1 MNSGKLAA
9 VILAVVFLA
18 NACTSSD
25 SVTNQSQPSA
35 ATATATPSA
44 TATPDPFAEAYV
56 DFQKHCQ
63 VCHGEK
69 GQGGT
74 VEIDGRKLKVP
85 SLRDGHALEH
95 TDEKFVKQI
104 TEGDDEMPAFRDKLS
119 PNEINDLVR
128 FIRKELQGK

>member
-1 MNSGKLAA
+1 MNSAKLAA
-9 VILAVVFLA
+9 IILAVAFLA